1 MWRGKGV
8 GELQSV
14 LVSTVLGDT
23 RTCKAD
29 VGDSLMLQSGKAI
42 RQLIWDACEIFC
54 RLWSSS
60 KHYPD
65 INLDVLRKTT

>member
-1 MWRGKGV
+1 V
-8 GELQSV
+8 GELQSM
-14 LVSTVLGDT
+14 LVSTVIGDT

-29 VGDSLMLQSGKAI
+29 VGDSLMLLSGKAI

-65 INLDVLRKTT
+65 INLDVLRQTT